1 MVCANLPKLPRTLL
15 ALGFVL
21 AAVPLGSQV
30 SLAQTPP
37 ASDQISQFSACEA
50 HAGGR
55 GIEQDAFGKFPA
67 RCMTEV
73 APPAPSAQ
81 ERFAECRSQAR
92 AREDDGGLYARFL
105 HMCMA
110 APSSDTATANAG
122 RTAADAGGS

>member
-1 MVCANLPKLPRTLL
+1 MTCANLPKLPRTLL
-15 ALGFVL
+15 AVGFVL
-21 AAVPLGSQV
+21 AAVPLGAAASP
-30 SLAQTPP
+30 AQTSP
-37 ASDQISQFSACEA
+37 DQISQFSACEA

-55 GIEQDAFGKFPA
+55 GIEQDAFGKFPT

-73 APPAPSAQ
+73 VPPTPSAQ

-110 APSSDTATANAG
+110 APSSNTAAVKAD
-122 RTAADAGGS
+122 RTAAAAAGS